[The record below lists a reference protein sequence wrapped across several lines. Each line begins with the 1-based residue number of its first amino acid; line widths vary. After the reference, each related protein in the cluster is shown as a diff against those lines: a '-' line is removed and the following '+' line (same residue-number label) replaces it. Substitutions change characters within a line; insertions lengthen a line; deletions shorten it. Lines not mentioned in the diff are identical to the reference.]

1 MILVYI
7 SLHLWHKSLVYSYQ
21 PTCSNEKFLFYL
33 VAQLIQVADVV
44 GYILLHRLIIYM
56 FDVYVWMYMFGCQ
69 PSCCYFWK
77 PHRVGEVLPIF
88 LLIDLC

>member
-56 FDVYVWMYMFGCQ
+56 FDVYVWM
-69 PSCCYFWK
+69 SAI
-77 PHRVGEVLPIF
+77 VL
-88 LLIDLC
+88 LLLLVLFILCEITRSELVRCW